1 MAIEGN
7 LRDMSLPNIVQIL
20 CLEQRQVG
28 LTIKR
33 QSERG
38 VIYFEGGDIV
48 HATVGTL
55 VGEDAIY
62 QMLTWLE
69 GSFRT
74 SAELVAP
81 HRTMIARWDQLM
93 IEGVRRLDEL
103 ERDRAAAPAP
113 KQLTEEDVAHDN
125 RLENDI
131 ILLLSNL
138 EQARW
143 RLSDKSTLKR
153 PASAMQILVE
163 MANETIVATTDALA
177 AEIRIEPLKAI
188 LAEVAQE
195 FPAAQSLPIQNE
207 RLSVTL
213 IVNLFNGVDKK
224 VRQQFFYDACRS
236 IVGLLGAYFA
246 RMTSSFRSAVVGE
259 GLKEAYSLF
268 LTDLNE
274 VVETV
279 RV

>member
-103 ERDRAAAPAP
+103 ERDRADAPAP
-113 KQLTEEDVAHDN
+113 KQLTEEDVAHDS

-246 RMTSSFRSAVVGE
+246 RMTSSFRSAVVSE